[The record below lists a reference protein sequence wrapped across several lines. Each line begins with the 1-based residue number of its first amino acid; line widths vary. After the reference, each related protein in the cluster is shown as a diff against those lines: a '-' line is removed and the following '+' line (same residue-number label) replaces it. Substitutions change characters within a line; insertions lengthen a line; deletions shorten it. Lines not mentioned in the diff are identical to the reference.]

1 LEAPPRK
8 GHAMTAELVDED
20 GPLNLRYGMAD
31 PRTLTLLEVNAR
43 YMTKEKFDRLVG
55 NVRRDGAL
63 TSAPLVWDDTAGNRM
78 VVLSGNHRTMAA
90 IEAELP
96 LIPVIFVDQPLS
108 RARQVAL
115 QLSHNA
121 IEGDDD
127 PATLKQLYE
136 ELDDVDWKA
145 YSGLDDKHLDL
156 LAQVDLEGLS
166 EANLDFAT
174 VQLVFLPHELDAA
187 RASFDEARKL
197 VQADARWMAAYRDY
211 ETTLDAL
218 GTAHAAANVGNVA
231 TALGL
236 ILGVFEAH
244 LDELREGVWYDPE
257 TTEPIGNPHRLVP
270 IETILGT
277 RTIPADAAAVITRAV
292 DKLVRDGDVP
302 PGQRWRALEML
313 AADFLA

>member
-1 LEAPPRK
+1 
-8 GHAMTAELVDED
+8 MTDAQE
-20 GPLNLRYGMAD
+20 PLNIRYGMVD

-43 YMTKEKFDRLVG
+43 FMRKETFDRLVA
-55 NVRRDGAL
+55 NVRSDGAL
-63 TSAPLVWDDTAGNRM
+63 TSAVLVWDDTAGDRR

-90 IEAELP
+90 IEAGLP
-96 LIPVIFVDQPLS
+96 EVPAIFVDQELT

-121 IEGDDD
+121 IEGEDD
-127 PATLKQLYE
+127 PATLKALYE
-136 ELDDVDWKA
+136 ELDDVDWRA
-145 YSGLDDKHLDL
+145 YSGLDDKQLDL
-156 LAQVDLEGLS
+156 LAKVDLEGLS

-174 VQLVFLPHELDAA
+174 VMLTFLPLELDAA
-187 RASFDEARKL
+187 RASFDEAKKL

-211 ETTLDAL
+211 EPTLDAL

-236 ILGVFEAH
+236 ILAVFERH

-257 TTEPIGNPHRLVP
+257 TTEPIGNAHRLVP

-277 RTIPADAAAVITRAV
+277 RTMPADAAAVVTRAV
-292 DKLVRDGDVP
+292 DKLVRAGDVP
-302 PGQRWRALEML
+302 ADQRWRALELL
-313 AADFLA
+313 AADHLA